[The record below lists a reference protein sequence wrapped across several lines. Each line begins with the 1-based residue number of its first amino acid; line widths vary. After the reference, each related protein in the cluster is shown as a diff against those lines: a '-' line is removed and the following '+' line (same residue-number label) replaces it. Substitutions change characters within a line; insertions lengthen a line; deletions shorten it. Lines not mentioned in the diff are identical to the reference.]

1 MRNSRRRFLRNV
13 AGAATL
19 ASVAGNLE
27 ASSSEPVSSM
37 SLRQD
42 PLRPQFHLLPAKGWM
57 NDPNGPIYWK
67 GKYHMFFQYNPH
79 DAVWGDMH
87 WDHAVSDDM
96 IHWRH
101 MPVAMAPTAG
111 GPDQEGVFSG
121 TAFVQDGNV
130 GMMYT
135 GVKKSAYKEATIKDS
150 SLRETQ
156 CIAMANDDELSSFT
170 KVPQP
175 VITAPPLGLQVNG
188 FRDPSPWKQG
198 NWWYTPIASGF
209 PDVGGSIL
217 LYRSKDLRSW
227 EYVKVFAQR
236 EPSFDAYMPW
246 DVWECPEFFA
256 LGNKHV
262 LMFSTMGK
270 AFWQSGHFDA
280 EKLTFDPER
289 MGILDYGSYYAPK
302 TQLDAKRNRILWGWI
317 QESRPAAEH
326 KAAGW
331 AGMMSLPRVLSM
343 AGDGT
348 LRYRVEDSAQTLR
361 GIEQQFN
368 GQAGT
373 TVKIAGCCGEA
384 IYRATLRP
392 GPFKLVIEGD
402 RSNETWMA
410 IEFDPAY
417 PNSILIDARPLKLS
431 LDNGEAIEIH
441 LHIDGSV
448 IELIVS
454 ERIAWT
460 RRFYYKDAVQ
470 NAVLQWEGASSLE
483 SVTFW
488 PLKPI
493 SATRLA

>member
-13 AGAATL
+13 TGAATL

-27 ASSSEPVSSM
+27 ASPSEPASSG
-37 SLRQD
+37 SLGKD
-42 PLRPQFHLLPAKGWM
+42 PLRPQYHLLPAKGWM

-87 WDHAVSDDM
+87 WDHAVSDDL

-121 TAFVQDGNV
+121 TAFVQDGKV

-135 GVKKSAYKEATIKDS
+135 GVKKSTDREATIKDS

-175 VITAPPLGLQVNG
+175 VIAAPPPGLQVNG
-188 FRDPSPWKQG
+188 FPDPSPWKQG
-198 NWWYTPIASGF
+198 DWWYTPIASGF

-227 EYVKVFAQR
+227 EYLKIFAQR
-236 EPSFDAYMPW
+236 EPSFEAYTPW

-262 LMFSTMGK
+262 LMFSTMSK
-270 AFWQSGHFDA
+270 AFWQSGHFDP
-280 EKLTFDPER
+280 EKLTFKPER

-302 TQLDAKRNRILWGWI
+302 TQLDATGNRILWGWI

-348 LRYRVEDSAQTLR
+348 LRYRVADSAQTLR
-361 GIEQQFN
+361 GTEQQLK
-368 GQAGT
+368 GQAGKT
-373 TVKIAGCCGEA
+373 FKIAGCCGEA
-384 IYRATLRP
+384 IYRATLQP
-392 GPFKLVIEGD
+392 TPFKLVIEGD
-402 RSNETWMA
+402 RSKETWMT
-410 IEFDPAY
+410 IEFDSAY
-417 PNSILIDARPLKLS
+417 PDSILIDARPLKLS
-431 LDNGEAIEIH
+431 LDDGEAIEIR

-448 IELIVS
+448 IELIVN

-460 RRFYYKDAVQ
+460 KRFYYKGAAQ
-470 NAVLQWEGASSLE
+470 NAILQWEGASSLE

-488 PLKPI
+488 PLQPI